1 MRGGACARLMVAFLA
16 AGLGTSGIALGQGGP
31 QIGSRAE
38 PMAVPAEVSAA
49 ARVAGQNA
57 TAKVDAVKSDGQVA
71 GSRAVI
77 EKTPLGKPVVTG
89 AADGTTGQAT
99 PASLG
104 GGAVRTATALI
115 AVLMLLL
122 GCALLVKWM
131 GRKGYL
137 PSNMGG
143 GMLGAGSG
151 QARAVP
157 GLVEILARYPVAGGG
172 TLVVMKFD
180 RRVLLINQM
189 RSKGWR
195 GPTEMTTLCELTSAE
210 DVASV
215 LLRTRA
221 EEDSKRAAEF
231 EAALRREDE
240 LMVREVSQEASARRG
255 AARAGERV
263 QERVNERG
271 EQVQKSAPRVRA
283 AVTGAALSPQQQRA
297 PVQSLGGGRYA

>member
-1 MRGGACARLMVAFLA
+1 
-16 AGLGTSGIALGQGGP
+16 
-31 QIGSRAE
+31 
-38 PMAVPAEVSAA
+38 
-49 ARVAGQNA
+49 
-57 TAKVDAVKSDGQVA
+57 
-71 GSRAVI
+71 
-77 EKTPLGKPVVTG
+77 
-89 AADGTTGQAT
+89 
-99 PASLG
+99 
-104 GGAVRTATALI
+104 
-115 AVLMLLL
+115 
-122 GCALLVKWM
+122 
-131 GRKGYL
+131 
-137 PSNMGG
+137 
-143 GMLGAGSG
+143 
-151 QARAVP
+151 
-157 GLVEILARYPVAGGG
+157 
-172 TLVVMKFD
+172 MKFD

-255 AARAGERV
+255 ATRAGERV

-283 AVTGAALSPQQQRA
+283 AVTGAALSPQQQRV